1 MMDTILSFPIVVTY
15 LISVIFTIPTTF
27 IARPVFDYYSGL
39 SIEQI
44 TVITALLT
52 VFVGG
57 VPSLRLGYFTCI
69 KRDKSAIRWVD
80 RGAERIYPCVIG
92 AIAGG
97 IAGKAYFL
105 AILNTEKFFMLQN
118 AAVVMAMVLILIHK
132 TVGHFFSPLTKLRRR
147 ISDSELLWG
156 VRLYRISDSKLLW
169 KARHLINGILEDLF
183 MFISSFLAGTL
194 CSFLGT
200 GWWGMVSPIML
211 SFCVFDDFGNGGRNR
226 RHVFGNCIIF
236 LSSAAGLAYTAFT
249 SNFPVIDP
257 VIVIALIAFRYIFSR
272 VTMTDL
278 IMKANK
284 WLDSNF
290 YPKIPI
296 RLYRRVSI
304 AVLLFVTYPYAK
316 ALWKA
321 LDLLL
326 SGN

>member
-57 VPSLRLGYFTCI
+57 VPSLRLGYRTCI
-69 KRDKSAIRWVD
+69 KRNQGAIQWVYRD
-80 RGAERIYPCVIG
+80 AHRVYPCIIG

-118 AAVVMAMVLILIHK
+118 AAVVMAMVLILNHK
-132 TVGHFFSPLTKLRRR
+132 TVGHFFSPLRKL
-147 ISDSELLWG
+147 S
-156 VRLYRISDSKLLW
+156 YRISYSNLSRKVSNIID
-169 KARHLINGILEDLF
+169 AILEDLF
-183 MFISSFLAGTL
+183 MFMASFLAGAL

-200 GWWGMVSPIML
+200 GWWGMVSPVML
-211 SFCVFDDFGNGGRNR
+211 LFCTFDDWGDSGRNR
-226 RHVFGNCIIF
+226 RSVFGNCIIF

-257 VIVIALIAFRYIFSR
+257 VIVIALIAFRYIFTR

-278 IMKANK
+278 IIKANK

-290 YPKIPI
+290 YPKISL
-296 RLYRRVSI
+296 RLYRRISI

-326 SGN
+326 SVN